1 MALKSLMFTV
11 CSTTYKC
18 VKYKRILNNLLSA
31 FLKRYNIIYF
41 SADGTPTKFKISYR
55 HIGIRILY
63 ACSMNL
69 FHFDYILLSF
79 FLLHFLWN
87 TFVLLFKYIIISSEN
102 TSHCRFVRIYHYKIL
117 KMIDKNS
124 TQPSYITY
132 LNSIIKRITQNV
144 ISLNNEKNTNTMLR
158 LSKFDFVYSILDMCL
173 TLISYCSSS

>member
-1 MALKSLMFTV
+1 MALKSIMFTF
-11 CSTTYKC
+11 CSATYKC

-41 SADGTPTKFKISYR
+41 TGDGTPTKFKISYR
-55 HIGIRILY
+55 QIGIIILY

-102 TSHCRFVRIYHYKIL
+102 TSHCRFVRIF
-117 KMIDKNS
+117 
-124 TQPSYITY
+124 
-132 LNSIIKRITQNV
+132 IIK
-144 ISLNNEKNTNTMLR
+144 
-158 LSKFDFVYSILDMCL
+158 Y
-173 TLISYCSSS
+173 